1 MTVVLKCATA
11 KSHDFEP
18 LHCVG
23 FAFTREVVDE
33 DVRIGDRH
41 RQFARSFRV

>member
-1 MTVVLKCATA
+1 MTVVLKCATT
-11 KSHDFEP
+11 KQP

-23 FAFTREVVDE
+23 FAFTREVIDE
-33 DVRIGDRH
+33 DVRIGDGH